1 MLDAKLRAEIDQSFE
16 MMVEMLPPLW
26 RGLFEG
32 CKAKGFTDDQAM
44 ELVKIY
50 ILSQGSNKIDS
61 G

>member
-1 MLDAKLRAEIDQSFE
+1 MLDAKVRAEIDQSFE
-16 MMVEMLPPLW
+16 MMVEIFPPLW

-32 CKAKGFTDDQAM
+32 CREKGFTEEQAM
-44 ELVKIY
+44 ELVKTY